1 MQIAYSNRGA
11 EILLLFQDG
20 SKRIFFDL
28 RLFIEKAYREP
39 LSQEKRK
46 E

>member
-11 EILLLFQDG
+11 EILLIFREG
-20 SKRIFFDL
+20 SKRISFDR
-28 RLFIEKAYREP
+28 RLFIENAYGEP